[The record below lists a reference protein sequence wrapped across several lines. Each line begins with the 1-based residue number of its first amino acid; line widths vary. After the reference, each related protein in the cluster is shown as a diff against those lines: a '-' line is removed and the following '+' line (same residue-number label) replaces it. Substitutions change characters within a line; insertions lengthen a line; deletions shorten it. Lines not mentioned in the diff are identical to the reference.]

1 MIKNKS
7 QRQAVLTHLQ
17 LHKKISSKE
26 AFELYGITRLSSII
40 FVLKDRGYIIETE
53 MEQTTTRY
61 GTTANYAVYKYIG
74 EVDRAV

>member
-1 MIKNKS
+1 MKKEKS
-7 QRQAVLTHLQ
+7 QRMEILEHL
-17 LHKKISSKE
+17 KRNGSITSKE

-53 MEQTTTRY
+53 MAQTTTRY